1 MKLKLGDQVAAAVG
15 GILAGRNSITLEEA
29 QAALPAHLRAA
40 NPSIKAITKGIAAAG
55 WIGRP
60 FEGGR
65 IVYMPPA
72 DDEGGDDP
80 LHNGSDQGSIA
91 ADEVRLL
98 IERRERLAEKAKGNR
113 EDVKDWAAEAK
124 GRGYDVKSLNAVIKL
139 RSKKKEERFEDAAI
153 LELYLRATGM
163 ME

>member
-1 MKLKLGDQVAAAVG
+1 MKLKLGDQVAAAIG
-15 GILAGRNSITLEEA
+15 GILAGRDSITLEEA
-29 QAALPAHLRAA
+29 KAALPAHLRAA
-40 NPSIKAITKGIAAAG
+40 SPSIKAITKGIAAAG

-60 FEGGR
+60 VQGGGVEYR
-65 IVYMPPA
+65 P
-72 DDEGGDDP
+72 DHDEEGGDDP

-98 IERRERLAEKAKGNR
+98 IERRERLAEEQKGLR

-153 LELYLRATGM
+153 LELYLRAAGM
-163 ME
+163 M